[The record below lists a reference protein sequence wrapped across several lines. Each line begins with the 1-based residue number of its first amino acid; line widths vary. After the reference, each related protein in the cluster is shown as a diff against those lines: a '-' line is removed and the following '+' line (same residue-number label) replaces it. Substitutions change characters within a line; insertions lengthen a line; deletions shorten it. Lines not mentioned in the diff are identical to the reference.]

1 MGMFASFTNVQV
13 VTLDNLSKIVE
24 MASSSINSQGANVSL
39 SQIAPSSSVIK
50 VVISRPK
57 HHANTS
63 DMDAICLLL
72 DSLGRVRS
80 SKDLVSSGNARSL
93 DGSVECLDSSGV
105 LNKAEDVDLAVFK
118 VNLAKVNPEIKR
130 IVFAISV
137 PAATERGQTA
147 TQSQDSSAAAVICI
161 TDNNND
167 QVLAR
172 YELDNAASSSKYM
185 TSGEIYRSKSEW
197 FFRASGDDSDEELE
211 ALYSLLKA
219 DSSYVASLF
228 AWSSSTAAAA
238 AAAALTT
245 HASGDSSATDNAQS
259 SKAVDASASASLS
272 ALSPATTTSSSTTQ
286 KSTHVC
292 LNVLTVLCIA
302 CAFIFLIGV
311 KGGRIDPPEWL
322 SSNLPFVLDTSLDEV
337 RFSAGWDATNFGNY
351 LDVDLWVGM
360 STNTGERVS
369 HDVEG
374 AMRGTALIHSK
385 ESRTGYGDGDDEVID
400 IFLSKMSQ
408 DVERVDLVINI
419 FEAEPRL
426 QTFGQVS
433 NAYVRVFD
441 PKSGRYL
448 ANYDLSRDALSVSCR
463 DIYLG
468 SLIRDRAKGGWRFL
482 DLGVCIYR

>member
-1 MGMFASFTNVQV
+1 MT
-13 VTLDNLSKIVE
+13 VTLDKGV
-24 MASSSINSQGANVSL
+24 NVSL

-80 SKDLVSSGNARSL
+80 SKDLVSSGNARSR

-118 VNLAKVNPEIKR
+118 VNLAKVSPEIKR

-197 FFRASGDDSDEELE
+197 FFRASGDDSD
-211 ALYSLLKA
+211 
-219 DSSYVASLF
+219 
-228 AWSSSTAAAA
+228 
-238 AAAALTT
+238 
-245 HASGDSSATDNAQS
+245 
-259 SKAVDASASASLS
+259 SASLS

-385 ESRTGYGDGDDEVID
+385 ESRTGYGYGDDEVID

-482 DLGVCIYR
+482 DFGVCIYR